1 MAIGVMI
8 FGIIKI
14 MAIPGFRR
22 ELHGK
27 GIGMAAS
34 GQRIGRE
41 MGGIRIGRIGI
52 GMNLKNWEID

>member
-1 MAIGVMI
+1 MI